1 MLFTDAHSSH
11 ATKRACNRTTGN
23 LTRCADTCDFA
34 REIGEPR
41 FAKRLMAAC
50 KAANAQAP
58 AITVSRSVLL
68 LANEQ
73 DHAIH
78 IGSPLHMQQV
88 GPSLDGIR

>member
-1 MLFTDAHSSH
+1 
-11 ATKRACNRTTGN
+11 
-23 LTRCADTCDFA
+23 
-34 REIGEPR
+34 
-41 FAKRLMAAC
+41 MAAC

-78 IGSPLHMQQV
+78 IGSRSMCNMSGQV
-88 GPSLDGIR
+88 STGFVNDEPGGAGA

>member
-11 ATKRACNRTTGN
+11 ATKRACNRTAGN
-23 LTRCADTCDFA
+23 PTRCADACDFA
-34 REIGEPR
+34 R
-41 FAKRLMAAC
+41 FARRLMAAC

-73 DHAIH
+73 DHATH
-78 IGSPLHMQQV
+78 IGSPIHVEQV
-88 GPSLDGIR
+88 RPSLERTR